1 MKCEERRRSNLFDAQ
16 IAQVKASIEASQ
28 GFPVAHQKLIFSG
41 KILADDAT
49 VEGSNITEAQFLV
62 VMVTKPKAA
71 PAASSSAPAPA
82 PVTPAP
88 APVAAPVAA
97 AAPAPAATP
106 APAQPAAEL
115 STTFD
120 ASTLATGTAYQA
132 AVQNLIEMGFP
143 AEQVARA
150 MKAAYNNPDRAAE
163 YLMTGIPDNIEALA
177 PPPAAAPRAAGAAAP
192 AAAAAAA
199 PAPAAAG
206 GDGYVNLFEAG
217 AAAASRPTTAAA
229 DAPAPVDL
237 ERMNALRNSPEFQ
250 QFRNLIQAQPHL
262 LQPMLQQI
270 GQSQP
275 ELLRVIQQNPDAF
288 LQLLGEGG
296 PEGMMDF
303 GDDDEEGGLPAGAQT
318 IQITPEEN
326 AAIERLT
333 ALGFDRNLAA
343 QAYFACDK
351 NEELAANYLFE
362 NGGDW

>member
-1 MKCEERRRSNLFDAQ
+1 
-16 IAQVKASIEASQ
+16 
-28 GFPVAHQKLIFSG
+28 

-82 PVTPAP
+82 LAPVTPAP

-97 AAPAPAATP
+97 AAPAPA

-177 PPPAAAPRAAGAAAP
+177 PPAAAAPRAAGAATP
-192 AAAAAAA
+192 AAAAA

-229 DAPAPVDL
+229 DAAPAPVDL

-270 GQSQP
+270 
-275 ELLRVIQQNPDAF
+275 
-288 LQLLGEGG
+288 
-296 PEGMMDF
+296 
-303 GDDDEEGGLPAGAQT
+303 
-318 IQITPEEN
+318 
-326 AAIERLT
+326 
-333 ALGFDRNLAA
+333 
-343 QAYFACDK
+343 
-351 NEELAANYLFE
+351 
-362 NGGDW
+362 